1 MTENKNQLHIEHNTV
16 QETLVIPLYARK
28 ICSDRYP
35 QFFKDEEAERLIS
48 MLDYD
53 FAEKGAKMQSFAG
66 NFGALEVAQ
75 RQYDLSCEVEAY
87 LKEHPKAAVVN
98 LGCGLDTTF
107 SRVDNGQCRGFNLD
121 LPGVI
126 EVREQLL
133 PSSDREKNIACD
145 LNDFAWFDAVD
156 PDGALAK
163 SPQEGGDGAVFFAA
177 GVFYYFKTE
186 EIKAL
191 LTAMAERF
199 PGAVIA
205 FDACNERGLK
215 MMLKTWVK
223 EAGITDVGAFFS
235 VRDAK
240 AELAGWSDRFAS
252 VTSRGYMKGY
262 RDLGK
267 AIPWLYRRMCSLC
280 DGFISMQIVR
290 IAFAE

>member
-1 MTENKNQLHIEHNTV
+1 M
-16 QETLVIPLYARK
+16 IPLYARK
-28 ICSDRYP
+28 VCSDKYP
-35 QFFKDEEAERLIS
+35 QFFRDEEAERLIS

-75 RQYDLSCEVEAY
+75 RQYDLACEVKAY
-87 LKEHPKAAVVN
+87 LKAHPGAAVVN

-107 SRVDNGQCRGFNLD
+107 KRVDNGLCRGYNLD

-235 VRDAK
+235 VQDAK

-252 VTSRGYMKGY
+252 VTSRGYMTGY
-262 RDLGK
+262 RDLGRS
-267 AIPWLYRRMCSLC
+267 IPWLYRRMCSLC
-280 DGFISMQIVR
+280 DGFVSMQIVR
-290 IAFAE
+290 IAFAG

>member
-28 ICSDRYP
+28 VCSDRYP
-35 QFFKDEEAERLIS
+35 QFFRDEEAERLIS

-53 FAEKGAKMQSFAG
+53 
-66 NFGALEVAQ
+66 
-75 RQYDLSCEVEAY
+75 
-87 LKEHPKAAVVN
+87 
-98 LGCGLDTTF
+98 
-107 SRVDNGQCRGFNLD
+107 
-121 LPGVI
+121 
-126 EVREQLL
+126 
-133 PSSDREKNIACD
+133 
-145 LNDFAWFDAVD
+145 
-156 PDGALAK
+156 
-163 SPQEGGDGAVFFAA
+163 FAA